1 MINGGNALKGKLIL
15 EDGSEFYGTLLG
27 DSTATGE
34 VVFNTGMTGY
44 QEILTDPSYCCQ
56 IVTLTYPLVGNYGIA
71 DIFMQSRKSFVNG
84 FIIGELCEEGSNWHY
99 ETSLTEFLIAQDI
112 PCLYN
117 VDTRAVTRKIRS
129 AGTMKGIIVSEDASQ
144 SEIQKLLTVPIKKD
158 VVAAVTTS
166 EAYTMETGK
175 ENAPFVVAM
184 DFGVKQN
191 ILDSLHS
198 LGCRITVVPAQTRAE
213 EILAMNP
220 DGIFLS
226 NGPGDPKDV
235 PEVVEEVKKLVGKKP
250 MFGICLGHQLLA
262 LAFGAD
268 TYKLK
273 FGHRGSNQP
282 VKNLKTGRVHISS
295 QNHGYAVDEKSLD
308 GLPLQVT
315 HISVNDG
322 TVEGIR
328 HAELPIYS
336 VQYHPEA
343 SPGPD
348 DNMYLFDEFWQ
359 MMTKGE

>member
-1 MINGGNALKGKLIL
+1 MKGKLIL

-27 DSTATGE
+27 NNTATGE

-99 ETSLTEFLIAQDI
+99 ETSLTEFLTAQNI

-129 AGTMKGIIVSEDASQ
+129 AGTMKGIIVSEDAHQ
-144 SEIQKLLTVPIKKD
+144 AEIKKLLAAPIKKD
-158 VVAAVTTS
+158 VVAEVTTR
-166 EAYTMETGK
+166 EAYTIEANR

-191 ILDSLHS
+191 ILDSLHN
-198 LGCRITVVPAQTRAE
+198 LGCRITVVPAHTKAE

-235 PEVVEEVKKLVGKKP
+235 PEVVEEIKKLVGKKP

-295 QNHGYAVDEKSLD
+295 QNHGYAVDEKSLAE
-308 GLPLQVT
+308 LPLEVT

-322 TVEGIR
+322 TVEGMR
-328 HAELPIYS
+328 HTELPIYS

>member
-1 MINGGNALKGKLIL
+1 MKGKLIL

-27 DSTATGE
+27 NNTATGE

-99 ETSLTEFLIAQDI
+99 ETSLTEFLTAQNI

-129 AGTMKGIIVSEDASQ
+129 AGTMKGIIVSEDAHQ
-144 SEIQKLLTVPIKKD
+144 AEIKKLLEVPIKKD
-158 VVAAVTTS
+158 VVAEVTTR
-166 EAYTMETGK
+166 EAYTIEANR

-191 ILDSLHS
+191 ILDSLHN
-198 LGCRITVVPAQTRAE
+198 LGCRITVVPAHTKAE

-235 PEVVEEVKKLVGKKP
+235 PEVVEEIKKLVGKKP

-295 QNHGYAVDEKSLD
+295 QNHGYAVDEKSLAE
-308 GLPLQVT
+308 LPLEVT

-322 TVEGIR
+322 TVEGMR
-328 HAELPIYS
+328 HTELPIYS